1 MPEPMNDVNDA
12 EQLHDAEPARSGPR
26 RTTRQREA
34 IRDALAAEPAF
45 VSAQDLHHKLR
56 GQGERIGLATVYRAL
71 AQLAEDG
78 EADTMLGPDGER
90 YRACDTEQ
98 HHHHL
103 VCRECGRTVEVEAP
117 EVEAWAAKV
126 AGEHGFTAIT
136 HDLEVFG
143 LCSECA
149 VASKATGLA

>member
-1 MPEPMNDVNDA
+1 MPEPTT
-12 EQLHDAEPARSGPR
+12 STPR
-26 RTTRQREA
+26 RNTRQREA

-56 GQGERIGLATVYRAL
+56 QAGEKIGLATVYRGL

-78 EADTMLGPDGER
+78 EADTMLAADGER
-90 YRACDTEQ
+90 YRACGTEQ

-103 VCRECGRTVEVEAP
+103 VCRNCGRTVEVEAP
-117 EVEAWAAKV
+117 EVEAWAARV
-126 AGEHGFTAIT
+126 AEEHGFTAIT

-143 LCSECA
+143 LCAECA
-149 VASKATGLA
+149 AA

>member
-1 MPEPMNDVNDA
+1 MPEPTT
-12 EQLHDAEPARSGPR
+12 STPR
-26 RTTRQREA
+26 RNTRQREA

-56 GQGERIGLATVYRAL
+56 QAGEKIGLATVYRGL

-78 EADTMLGPDGER
+78 EADTMLAADGER
-90 YRACDTEQ
+90 YRACGTER

-103 VCRECGRTVEVEAP
+103 VCRNCGRTVEVEAP
-117 EVEAWAAKV
+117 EVEAWAARV
-126 AGEHGFTAIT
+126 AEGHGFTSIT

-143 LCSECA
+143 LCAECA
-149 VASKATGLA
+149 AA

>member
-1 MPEPMNDVNDA
+1 MS
-12 EQLHDAEPARSGPR
+12 EQERVVPR
-26 RTTRQREA
+26 RTTKQREA
-34 IRDALAAEPAF
+34 IREALAVEPAF

-56 GQGERIGLATVYRAL
+56 DAGERIGLATVYRAL

-103 VCRECGRTVEVEAP
+103 VCRVCGRTVEVEAP

-126 AGEHGFTAIT
+126 AKQHGFSAIT

-143 LCSECA
+143 ICAECHA
-149 VASKATGLA
+149 AGGADVAAKTGAAANN